1 MLNAFVYFDFWR
13 QDVLGQALMTAFAEC
28 LKLPTNTF
36 VDMFKGGDFGTIR
49 LLSYPEISEND
60 AEKANI
66 GISAHTDF
74 EAFTLMH
81 QDAAGLQFIPASSN
95 SNANKAPATESDWVD
110 APVHKGEFVVI
121 VGK

>member
-1 MLNAFVYFDFWR
+1 
-13 QDVLGQALMTAFAEC
+13 MTAFAEC
-28 LKLPTNTF
+28 LNLPTNTF

-95 SNANKAPATESDWVD
+95 SNANKAHATESDWVD